1 MAIRVKVL
9 IKRGKGEVDTVA
21 IVNAGYESDEPE
33 ALVPVRLAERLG
45 MWPELPQGTRV
56 EAYRSAGGIVSLYS
70 VPKAVDIVV
79 KTEDKNRGSSSVN
92 IVISDKEEEVLLS
105 DKLIDSLDIEILKP
119 GKGIWRFADD
129 PLGKERGS
137 QIPEYW

>member
-1 MAIRVKVL
+1 MVRVKVQ
-9 IKRGKGEVDTVA
+9 IKRKGEELETVA
-21 IVNAGYESDEPE
+21 LANTGYGADEPE
-33 ALVPVRLAERLG
+33 ALVPIRLAERMG

-70 VPKAVDIVV
+70 VPKAAKIMV
-79 KTEDKNRGSSSVN
+79 KTEDKNKGLSSVN

-105 DKLIDSLDIEILKP
+105 DKLIDSLNIEILKP

-129 PLGKERGS
+129 PPGKERVS
-137 QIPEYW
+137 QSPEYW